1 MAWGFLVVIVIRGEI
16 LKARKAKRFGII
28 LGTLGRQGSPAMYQ
42 HAKSLLD
49 KHGKQSVQF
58 LMAEI
63 QPAKLQM
70 LKQIDV
76 SVRWNSCSVLYY
88 CQVRLSRCVFSKH
101 FLFILQAWVQIA
113 CPRLSMDWGSDLP
126 KVKLC
131 FR

>member
-1 MAWGFLVVIVIRGEI
+1 MALCFLFVVRGEI

-28 LGTLGRQGSPAMYQ
+28 LGTLGRQGSPAMYH

-76 SVRWNSCSVLYY
+76 SVAHSSCSVSGHVGKHL
-88 CQVRLSRCVFSKH
+88 FS
-101 FLFILQAWVQIA
+101 FPSIAQAWVQIA

-126 KVKLC
+126 KVIFVFFWNNLYLD
-131 FR
+131 

>member
-1 MAWGFLVVIVIRGEI
+1 MVWGFFVVIRGEI

-76 SVRWNSCSVLYY
+76 C
-88 CQVRLSRCVFSKH
+88 
-101 FLFILQAWVQIA
+101 I
-113 CPRLSMDWGSDLP
+113 M
-126 KVKLC
+126 
-131 FR
+131 

>member
-1 MAWGFLVVIVIRGEI
+1 M
-16 LKARKAKRFGII
+16 KARKAKRFGII

-42 HAKSLLD
+42 HAKRLLD

-63 QPAKLQM
+63 QPLKLQM

-76 SVRWNSCSVLYY
+76 REISMYFRMTMRMFTIFDWRYL
-88 CQVRLSRCVFSKH
+88 
-101 FLFILQAWVQIA
+101 FLRYLQAWVQIA

-126 KVKLC
+126 KVRSCRTVPMRC
-131 FR
+131 FAVAPLIVLFV

>member
-1 MAWGFLVVIVIRGEI
+1 MLSFVVRGEI

-76 SVRWNSCSVLYY
+76 SVAHSSCSVWKYLRS
-88 CQVRLSRCVFSKH
+88 CRFT
-101 FLFILQAWVQIA
+101 FLFFFFFCAGMGADRMSSFVHGL
-113 CPRLSMDWGSDLP
+113 G
-126 KVKLC
+126 
-131 FR
+131 F